1 MDALRQDLVQALRS
15 LRRNRG
21 LTLAVLLTLAFGIG
35 ANVAL
40 FSVGYGVLLRPLPYP
55 EPDRL
60 VRISERHAGALSPI
74 PFALLSNLTRDAWLP
89 RARTLEGLAL
99 WNRETYTLTE
109 AGGPVRLKGASVSPS
124 LFGLLRATP
133 QLGRSFLA
141 EEATPGRSD
150 VVMLSARLWRERF
163 GGEPSVVGKTLTL
176 DGRPHVVVGV
186 ASADFSFP
194 DPDVLLWT
202 PYAPSPEGPDSMDVF
217 AAVGRLKPTVSPAQ
231 AEAEGTAAAR
241 SVTRPFLADL
251 FFGKGGPVEVQV
263 RPIVEEM
270 TARVRPALLVL
281 ATGVGLV
288 LLVACANVAALTLSR
303 GVERERELAV
313 RTALGA
319 GRGRLAR
326 QLLTESLL
334 VALLGGA
341 VGLGLAWGAI
351 HVLPALA
358 PEGLPRIENVRIDV
372 GVMAFALAVSL
383 LAGLLAGVLPALR
396 GARTGLS
403 PVLHDGGSRA
413 TGRRAGRIGQGLLV
427 AEAALA
433 VVLLV
438 GAGLLVRSFS
448 ELVKVD
454 AGYDPT
460 GVLMA
465 QVCFPQDM
473 PAERRRQSIDELLSR
488 LQGTPGVVAAATGNM
503 PPFARAVAVAGAPL
517 PWRGKGGEPVT
528 ARVLYHSVSPGYGE
542 TLHLRLREGRWLE
555 ASDTGQPVRAM
566 LVNQEFV
573 RAYVRDGRSVVGRR
587 LEGFMSDDKTT
598 TEIVGVVGNVLKDGL
613 DAKPQPEVYV
623 ADASEVPAEVSLVV
637 RTEGDPLAV
646 APSAH
651 RSRPPDRPHGRHR
664 WNHDALGAGIVV
676 GCGAALRGHRA
687 DRLRGSRPRARGD
700 GSLRRALLQ
709 RLPEAA
715 RDRNTRGSRG
725 APSGSAGPR
734 PAPGPHLDPGRARPG
749 PPGRCLRRTPPRR
762 ASLRHHAQRRRRVR
776 DSARVAPAGRHRGLP
791 HPSPTRGERRSRPGP
806 AERVRASR
814 RQWTERFLP

>member
-1 MDALRQDLVQALRS
+1 MEALRQDLVQALRS

-40 FSVGYGVLLRPLPYP
+40 FSVAYGVLLRPLPYP

-60 VRISERHAGALSPI
+60 VRISERHVGAVSPI
-74 PFALLSNLTRDAWLP
+74 PFALLSDLTRDAWLP
-89 RARTLEGLAL
+89 QARTLEGLAL
-99 WNRETYTLTE
+99 WNPETYTLTE

-141 EEATPGRSD
+141 EEATPGKSD
-150 VVMLSARLWRERF
+150 VVLLSARIWRERF

-176 DGRPHVVVGV
+176 DGRPQVVVGV
-186 ASADFSFP
+186 AGADFSFP
-194 DPDVLLWT
+194 DPEVLLWT

-217 AAVGRLKPTVSPAQ
+217 SAVGRLNPMVSPAQ
-231 AEAEGTAAAR
+231 AAAEGTAAAR
-241 SVTRPFLADL
+241 RVTRPFLADL

-270 TARVRPALLVL
+270 TSRVRPALLVL
-281 ATGVGLV
+281 AAGVGLV

-303 GVERERELAV
+303 GVDRERELAV

-341 VGLGLAWGAI
+341 LGLGLAWGAI

-358 PEGLPRIENVRIDV
+358 PEGLPRIENVRIDP

-396 GARTGLS
+396 GARTGLL

-438 GAGLLVRSFS
+438 GAGLLVRSFG

-465 QVCFPQDM
+465 QVCFPEST
-473 PAERRRQSIDELLSR
+473 PAVRRRQTIDDLLSR
-488 LQGTPGVVAAATGNM
+488 LKGTPGVIAAATGNM
-503 PPFARAVAVAGAPL
+503 PPFAHAVAMAGAPL
-517 PWRGKGGEPVT
+517 PWRGKDGEPVT
-528 ARVLYHSVSPGYGE
+528 ARVLFHSVSPGYAE
-542 TLHLRLREGRWLE
+542 ALRLRLREGRWLE
-555 ASDTGQPVRAM
+555 ASDAGRPVRAM

-587 LEGFMSDDKTT
+587 LEGFMSDEKTT
-598 TEIVGVVGNVLKDGL
+598 TEIVGVVGDVLKDGL

-646 APSAH
+646 APLLTSLVRQIDPTAATDGIATLSE
-651 RSRPPDRPHGRHR
+651 RVSSSVAEPRFAALVLTAFAVLALGLAATGLYGVLSYNVSERRREIGIRG
-664 WNHDALGAGIVV
+664 ALGARRADLLALVLRQGLTLTLGGLALGLLAAVFAARLLAGLLFGITPGDAVAFATAPV
-676 GCGAALRGHRA
+676 FLLPVAVAACLIPARRAASVDPAVALR
-687 DRLRGSRPRARGD
+687 S
-700 GSLRRALLQ
+700 
-709 RLPEAA
+709 E
-715 RDRNTRGSRG
+715 
-725 APSGSAGPR
+725 
-734 PAPGPHLDPGRARPG
+734 
-749 PPGRCLRRTPPRR
+749 
-762 ASLRHHAQRRRRVR
+762 
-776 DSARVAPAGRHRGLP
+776 
-791 HPSPTRGERRSRPGP
+791 
-806 AERVRASR
+806 
-814 RQWTERFLP
+814 